1 MASFID
7 RIRETTKGSGP
18 VNGPE
23 NAPANPGPLSTGG
36 LIGAGGEGAV
46 YEDRNDPRMVI
57 KVLHQQHA
65 TAERSA
71 KLQAMCNNPPQNAQ
85 ALSWPDAV
93 ETDASGLRYR
103 MPRAS
108 GKAGTAYRF
117 ISANE
122 RRQLPRR
129 QQEYEYR
136 TNIGIKIAEA
146 FRWLHAIH
154 VRIGDVNPSNILVSD
169 DGSVMLIDCDSFQ
182 IPGPP
187 GHQPYPCV
195 VGSPEYTAPEID
207 DFRRQFRSQDSDNF
221 ALAVL
226 LYQLLGNGSHPYQ
239 GIDASSADAV
249 SNIRERIKEHRFA
262 HQSREGRWRPTPGQ
276 VRSWRAMPEPVR
288 NAFRQAFSPGA
299 SHIGRPT
306 SDAWASILE
315 QNPNPTPVGEQQT
328 AHPSPKA
335 SVAPPAWQVGP
346 QPAPPLQIA
355 PLPGPTP
362 VPSTPALQG
371 PTTSRTTFPAMERAC
386 PKCKSLDARLR
397 RDWHKRYN
405 ALRCRSCN
413 EVFART
419 LIKRC
424 PNCGSQ
430 EAGLRRDW
438 HSRGRPFRC
447 LKCNTVFGG
456 TDQMLP
462 AEPVVGRTPNLERYL
477 AEATATAPE
486 GGQVMDR
493 ARGVMLGVAVG
504 NLLGLPV
511 EGWSERRI
519 KERYP
524 NGVREIRPS
533 ELAKP
538 MDDDLAQSVE
548 LAEALLEGGGLIER
562 FTARLV
568 AWSLLNGRGMGG
580 TTKQSINQ
588 IKDKVPP
595 PVAAYAVYRAKGE
608 IAPNG
613 GIMRCAPVAIA
624 RRRHPE
630 LLVRDTADTCA
641 VSHYAPASQWSCV
654 VVNAVIAV
662 LLGGGVPDMQKLLAA
677 ARADGCPDLV
687 GVAHAAGVPTSLL
700 ENAMRGRSS
709 PGDAKWMRGNQGPKG
724 HTVLTMQAGLW
735 AATTPLNF
743 EEALVELVN
752 SGGDTDTNGALAGA
766 VLGARYGA
774 AAIPLR
780 WTSGV
785 SQRERLGNLADR
797 LVRL

>member
-1 MASFID
+1 MAGFID
-7 RIRETTKGSGP
+7 RIRGGAKGSGQA
-18 VNGPE
+18 NGPE
-23 NAPANPGPLSTGG
+23 NAPATPGPGPRPGALRTGR
-36 LIGAGGEGAV
+36 LIGAGGEGEV
-46 YEDRNDPRMVI
+46 YEDRSDPSMVI

-65 TAERSA
+65 TPERAA
-71 KLQAMCNNPPQNAQ
+71 KLQAMCANPPQDAREF
-85 ALSWPDAV
+85 SWPNLL
-93 ETDASGLRYR
+93 ETDSGGLRYR

-108 GKAGTAYRF
+108 GQAGTAYRF

-122 RRQLPRR
+122 RRHLPQR
-129 QQEYEYR
+129 QQDYQYR
-136 TNIGIKIAEA
+136 ANIGVRIAEA
-146 FRWLHAIH
+146 FRRLHAIH

-169 DGSVMLIDCDSFQ
+169 GGSVMLIDCDSFQ

-187 GHQPYPCV
+187 GRQPYPCV

-226 LYQLLGNGSHPYQ
+226 LYQLLSNGSHPYQ
-239 GIDASSADAV
+239 GIDASPGEAV
-249 SNIRERIKEHRFA
+249 SNIRERIKDHRFA
-262 HQSREGRWRPTPGQ
+262 HQPRGGRWRPTPGQ
-276 VRSWRAMPEPVR
+276 LRSWLAMPEPVR

-306 SDAWASILE
+306 ADAWASILE
-315 QNPNPTPVGEQQT
+315 QNPNPEVAGQKQPAQT
-328 AHPSPKA
+328 APKA
-335 SVAPPAWQVGP
+335 PAAPPAWQVGP
-346 QPAPPLQIA
+346 QPAATHQVAPSPAAPAPRRPPA
-355 PLPGPTP
+355 SKRP
-362 VPSTPALQG
+362 
-371 PTTSRTTFPAMERAC
+371 FPAMERSC
-386 PKCKSLDARLR
+386 PKCKSRDARLR
-397 RDWHKRYN
+397 RDWPKRYN
-405 ALRCRSCN
+405 ALRCLSCN
-413 EVFART
+413 EVFGRT

-430 EAGLRRDW
+430 EARLRRDW

-447 LKCNTVFGG
+447 LKCDKVFGG
-456 TDQMLP
+456 TDQVLP
-462 AEPVVGRTPNLERYL
+462 AQPPVGRTPNLLRYL
-477 AEATATAPE
+477 SEATAATPE
-486 GGQVMDR
+486 DGRGTDR
-493 ARGVMLGVAVG
+493 ARGVMLGVVVG
-504 NLLGLPV
+504 NLLGLSV

-524 NGVREIRPS
+524 GGLRDIRPS

-538 MDDDLAQSVE
+538 LDDDPAQSVE
-548 LAEALLEGGGLIER
+548 LAEALLEGGDLVER

-580 TTKQSINQ
+580 TTRQAINQ
-588 IKDKVPP
+588 LKDKVPP

-613 GIMRCAPVAIA
+613 GIMRCAPVALA

-654 VVNAVIAV
+654 VVNASIAV
-662 LLGGGVPDMQKLLAA
+662 LVGGGVPDLQKLLTA

-687 GVAHAAGVPTSLL
+687 AVAEGAGVPNRLL
-700 ENAMRGRSS
+700 ENVMRGRTAA
-709 PGDAKWMRGNQGPKG
+709 GDAKWMRGNQGPKG
-724 HTVLTMQAGLW
+724 HTLLTMQAGLW
-735 AATTPLNF
+735 AATTPLSF
-743 EEALVELVN
+743 EQALVELVN

-774 AAIPLR
+774 TSIPQR
-780 WTSGV
+780 WTANV
-785 SQRERLGNLADR
+785 AQRDRLANLADR